1 METSTLVSIVI
12 PAYNEVQRIT
22 QTLETIRLYLAET
35 QQLAEVIVVNDGSED
50 DTVPVVKQF
59 CQNWEQ
65 LRLIQNPGNYG
76 KGFSVKHGVLEA
88 RGEIVLFTDA
98 DLSAPI
104 SEMPKLIEPIQE
116 GECDVSFGSR
126 AVNRRLIGVHQSKAR
141 ELSGRIYNLFVHLLT
156 GLPFKDTQC
165 GFKAFRREAMIPVFR
180 QQRITDFGFDP
191 EMLYIA
197 QKRGLR
203 LKEVPVRWNHVE
215 GTSVHFIRD
224 PFKMF
229 LGLLKIRWSD
239 LMGRYRC

>member
-1 METSTLVSIVI
+1 M
-12 PAYNEVQRIT
+12 
-22 QTLETIRLYLAET
+22 
-35 QQLAEVIVVNDGSED
+35 
-50 DTVPVVKQF
+50 
-59 CQNWEQ
+59 
-65 LRLIQNPGNYG
+65 IQNPGNCG

-126 AVNRRLIGVHQSKAR
+126 ALNRRLIGVHQSKVR
-141 ELSGRIYNLFVHLLT
+141 EFSGRIYNLFVQLVT

-203 LKEVPVRWNHVE
+203 LKEVPCALEPCGRNFSTFYQ
-215 GTSVHFIRD
+215 GSVQDVSRAPDNPLERSDGQIS
-224 PFKMF
+224 
-229 LGLLKIRWSD
+229 LLMS
-239 LMGRYRC
+239 